1 MNDRIPNE
9 PPVPDSDDL
18 IAAEFVLGLLD
29 AEAKRAAQA
38 QSERDAA
45 FAALVSSWEA
55 YFAPWLEG
63 IAPVDAPAALWTRIR
78 DTLWAHE
85 LPTRAPAAATAAAES
100 LWNRLGFWRGLAGG
114 GFAVAAAS
122 LAALFV
128 VIAQQPPTPVPPTPV
143 AVAPQ
148 PPKPAAT
155 SMVVSLRHDDGTMA
169 YTATVDPDTGVITLI
184 PAFMP
189 EDQRVPELWLIPADG
204 VPRSLGVVAR
214 DHAQR
219 VVIPSQIRRDATVD
233 TLFAVS
239 MEPSGGSPTGQPTGP
254 VIAKGNLIRL

>member
-1 MNDRIPNE
+1 MNARTPNL

-29 AEAKRAAQA
+29 ADARRDAQA
-38 QSERDAA
+38 RFERDAA
-45 FAALVSSWEA
+45 FAAMVASWEA

-63 IAPVDAPAALWTRIR
+63 IAPVEAPAALWTRIR

-85 LPTRAPAAATAAAES
+85 LPARRAAADS
-100 LWNRLGFWRGLAGG
+100 LWNRLSFWRGLAGG

-122 LAALFV
+122 LAALMV
-128 VIAQQPPTPVPPTPV
+128 VVAQRPPAVRAPTPIAVQPPPT
-143 AVAPQ
+143 
-148 PPKPAAT
+148 AAGIP
-155 SMVVSLRHDDGTMA
+155 MVVSLRHNDGTMA

-189 EDQRVPELWLIPADG
+189 EDKRVPELWLIPADG

-219 VVIPSQIRRDATVD
+219 LVIPSQIRRDAKVD

-254 VIAKGNLIRL
+254 VIAKGSLIRL